1 MQRFFLLVAC
11 AALFLVGCGDGTKKD
26 GDMDNKDKTSE
37 KADADK
43 KGDEKK

>member
-26 GDMDNKDKTSE
+26 GDNKDNKAKTSE
-37 KADADK
+37 KADDKADDK
-43 KGDEKK
+43 K